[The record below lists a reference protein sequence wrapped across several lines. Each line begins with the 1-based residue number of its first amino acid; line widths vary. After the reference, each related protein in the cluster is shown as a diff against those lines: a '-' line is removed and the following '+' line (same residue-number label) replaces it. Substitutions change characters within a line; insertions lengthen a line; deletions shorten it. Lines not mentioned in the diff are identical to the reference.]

1 MNNATKLLNKNFILF
16 VMGWEFSMIG
26 DAMLRFALPLYI
38 FLQTGNAILLGSML
52 TISSLPVILLT
63 PLGGVMADRYSKRK
77 LMVTINLMIAGMGV
91 FYAVTSDGF
100 DLVFMTTA
108 LTLVLFTLTAVSTP
122 SAEASF
128 PLLVPEGELVKANS
142 VTFLLTIFSS
152 VGAPIV
158 AGNLLERHGLTPIL
172 WTSIGMFILA
182 SLVKSMVKIPYEV
195 PEKKARLSKVIAS
208 DLKKGI
214 RFAVKEKPQIGKVML
229 MTSLASVTIAP
240 IMSVGLSVL
249 VTNYFARGEATLG
262 IAQGLVVFGGT
273 FGIVLVGILG
283 KRATVALMRPLIL
296 ILGLSLIP
304 AGIALV
310 QLGSQNTAFVMTLAT
325 FFMTLALMT
334 LLAVVSWA
342 YLGEATPEA
351 LLGKVMALNAT
362 VLAIGVAIGNSLYGF
377 LFDHFI
383 ESPGAALFV
392 LAGLTLVIGVGSKI
406 ERS

>member
-38 FLQTGNAILLGSML
+38 FLQTGNAVLLGSML
-52 TISSLPVILLT
+52 TISSIPVILLT
-63 PLGGVMADRYSKRK
+63 PLGGVLADRYSKRK
-77 LMVTINLMIAGMGV
+77 LMVTINLMMAGIGV
-91 FYAVTSDGF
+91 LYAVTSDGF
-100 DLVFMTTA
+100 DLVFITTT

-122 SAEASF
+122 SAEASV

-158 AGNLLERHGLTPIL
+158 AGNLLERYGLTPIL
-172 WTSIGMFILA
+172 WISIGMFILA
-182 SLVKSMVKIPYEV
+182 SFVKSMVKLPYEA
-195 PEKKARLSKVIAS
+195 PEKKTKLSKVIVS
-208 DLKKGI
+208 DLKEGI
-214 RFAVKEKPQIGKVML
+214 RFATKEKPQLGKVIL
-229 MTSLASVTIAP
+229 ITSLASVTIAP

-249 VTNYFARGEATLG
+249 VTHYFARGEGTLG

-273 FGIVLVGILG
+273 FGIVLIGILG
-283 KRATVALMRPLIL
+283 KKATVALMRPLIF
-296 ILGLSLIP
+296 ILGFSLIP
-304 AGIALV
+304 AGVALV
-310 QLGSQNTAFVMTLAT
+310 QLGNQNTAFVITLAT
-325 FFMTLALMT
+325 FFLTLALMT
-334 LLAVVSWA
+334 VLAVVSWA

-362 VLAIGVAIGNSLYGF
+362 VLAIGVAVGNSLYGY
-377 LFDHFI
+377 LFDHFTD
-383 ESPGAALFV
+383 SPGVALFV
-392 LAGLTLVIGVGSKI
+392 LAGLTLVIGAGANV